1 MNFWKIT
8 ILVEILENLDFG
20 QIFGKINLV
29 ESLEKSG
36 IDQKFAKILIFFSSK
51 FCIISILVKIIG
63 KSRF

>member
-1 MNFWKIT
+1 MNFWKIS

-36 IDQKFAKILIFFSSK
+36 IDQKFAKILIFF
-51 FCIISILVKIIG
+51 FQNFV
-63 KSRF
+63 